1 MSDKVT
7 DSLTPAEQV
16 ELAQFLS
23 AAPMPEEKHS
33 VHSFLY
39 KVATSEYTTKL
50 GYLNEEELGMPKL
63 PLRTHKE
70 LAVFSKE
77 VCGLDIF
84 ADYFNKIGEI
94 TTSTSLSK
102 NAKLL
107 ELAVINRRQLED
119 VTKKPRTK
127 RGFFKKRD
135 ESEGGEE

>member
-1 MSDKVT
+1 MSEVT
-7 DSLTPAEQV
+7 ESLTPAEQV

-33 VHSFLY
+33 VHSFLH
-39 KVATSEYTTKL
+39 KVATSEDTTKL
-50 GYLNEEELGMPKL
+50 GYLSEEELGMPKL

-84 ADYFNKIGEI
+84 SDYFNKIGEI

-119 VTKKPRTK
+119 VTKKPRAK

-135 ESEGGEE
+135 ESEGGGE

>member
-1 MSDKVT
+1 MSEVT

-23 AAPMPEEKHS
+23 SAPMPEEKHS
-33 VHSFLY
+33 VHSFLH
-39 KVATSEYTTKL
+39 KVATSEDTTKL

-70 LAVFSKE
+70 LAIFSKE
-77 VCGLDIF
+77 VCGLNVF
-84 ADYFNKIGEI
+84 ADYFNSIGEI

-119 VTKKPRTK
+119 VTKRPRAK

-135 ESEGGEE
+135 ELEGGEQ